1 MIRKNRYALWTIFAI
16 FSIIL
21 TACGPTGLSE
31 IEQAGTY
38 AAQTIAAQPSATEKV
53 LPTQTATPE
62 PTATVTPTQ
71 EPTVGPVGPA
81 DFPEGVNPLTG
92 LMVAD
97 PENLNR
103 RPVFVK
109 VANYPAYGR
118 PHAGLS
124 AADIVFEYY
133 IGGGSNRFVGLYYGQ
148 DADQI
153 GPMRSGRLVDPQLV
167 NMYQGILGFV
177 GAYETVYTKIVD
189 VLGIRAITET
199 GMSCPAICRT
209 GNGDVT
215 SVFADSAAMTAF
227 STQRG
232 VDNHKYTLDGMAFDP
247 AAPAGGSEGTDV
259 LVQYAD
265 TDRGEWQFDVPTG
278 KYLRLIEDT
287 TGSELKMIPLV
298 DRNTDEQLAF
308 SNVIVLYAYYTEY
321 APTLHDIEFWGN
333 TTGRPAVIFR
343 DGQAYEVTWKVPSNS
358 QPIQFLDENGDPFP
372 LKPGNTWM
380 AIMGLNSR
388 LSESEGNWNFYFNL
402 P

>member
-1 MIRKNRYALWTIFAI
+1 MTRKKHYVHWTIFAI
-16 FSIIL
+16 VSIIL

-31 IEQAGTY
+31 VEQAGTY
-38 AAQTIAAQPSATEKV
+38 AAQTVAAQPSATEKI

-62 PTATVTPTQ
+62 PTATPTQ
-71 EPTVGPVGPA
+71 EPTLGPVGPV

-148 DADQI
+148 NADQI

-177 GAYETVYTKIVD
+177 GAYETVYAKIVD
-189 VLGIRAITET
+189 ILGIRAITET
-199 GMSCPAICRT
+199 GMTCPAICRT

-215 SVFADSAAMTAF
+215 SVFADSAAMTAL

-232 VDNHKYTLDGMAFDP
+232 VDNHKYALEGMAFDP

-259 LVQYAD
+259 LVQYSD
-265 TDRGEWQFDVPTG
+265 TDRGEWQFDIPTG
-278 KYLRLIEDT
+278 KYLRLIEDL

-308 SNVIVLYAYYTEY
+308 SNVVVLYAYYTEY

-358 QPIQFLDENGDPFP
+358 QPIQFMDENGDPFP

-388 LSESEGNWNFYFNL
+388 LTETEGNWNFYFNL

>member
-1 MIRKNRYALWTIFAI
+1 MKRKNRYALWTIFALL
-16 FSIIL
+16 SIIL

-31 IEQAGTY
+31 VEQAGTY

-53 LPTQTATPE
+53 LPTETATPE
-62 PTATVTPTQ
+62 PTATPTQ
-71 EPTVGPVGPA
+71 EPTLGPVGPV

-133 IGGGSNRFVGLYYGQ
+133 IGGEANRFIAVFYGEN
-148 DADQI
+148 ADQI

-167 NMYQGILGFV
+167 NMYQGILGFI

-189 VLGIRAITET
+189 VLGNRAITE
-199 GMSCPAICRT
+199 SNLAYPAIYRDGT
-209 GNGDVT
+209 GVT
-215 SVFADSAAMTAF
+215 SAFSDSAELTKL

-232 VDNHKYTLDGMAFDP
+232 VDNHQYALEGMAFDP
-247 AAPAGGSEGTDV
+247 ETPAGGSEGTDV
-259 LVQYAD
+259 VVQYASI
-265 TDRGEWQFDVPTG
+265 DRGEWQFDIPTG

-287 TGSELKMIPLV
+287 TGSELEMIPLV

-308 SNVIVLYAYYTEY
+308 SNVVVLYAYYTEY
-321 APTLHDIEFWGN
+321 APTLHDIDIWGN
-333 TTGRPAVIFR
+333 KTGRPAVVFR
-343 DGQAYEVTWKVPSNS
+343 DGQAYEVTWIAPSNS
-358 QPIQFLDENGDPFP
+358 QPIQFLDENGEPFP

-380 AIMGLNSR
+380 AIMGVNS
-388 LSESEGNWNFYFNL
+388 SQTQAEGDWEFIFHL